1 MEGFES
7 KSLTELYRLYLA
19 TEDDAE
25 AEVLLGEIL
34 ARLLPII
41 TKFFHNKPKS
51 ENYTESDAEDLVSE
65 TLLKLT
71 IFLRLQRESILVVEI
86 ENFEAYL
93 YSICRSVFA
102 DFWRKKFADYSNL
115 TNRIRYL
122 FKNEPQRFSIWMVEK
137 RQLCSLIKPKNI
149 RSVLSNE
156 AILELVKTAI
166 PNHQIESENIL
177 VNETL
182 RQANGWLYFN
192 NLVAII
198 AKLLGVKNLPRHEN
212 TEDSILEGFA
222 NDTDNLEETHNN
234 RAKLLFLWN
243 EIRELERLQKLC
255 LLYNIRDKQGRE
267 VNTMWFECQIATLLE
282 LAEQF
287 EVSETEMAPLLAV
300 LPFPDVQIASI
311 LGISKDEKLGK
322 VSEKNQK
329 VSNLRKVARENLKR
343 RMEGKRKRVKSEK

>member
-34 ARLLPII
+34 ARSLPII

-102 DFWRKKFADYSNL
+102 DFWRKKFADYANL

-122 FKNEPQRFSIWMVEK
+122 FKNETQRFSIWIIGK
-137 RQLCSLIKPKNI
+137 RQLCSLIKTKNK

-166 PNHQIESENIL
+166 PNHQIAAENIL
-177 VNETL
+177 VIETL
-182 RQANGWLYFN
+182 ERANGWLYFKD
-192 NLVAII
+192 LVVII

-212 TEDSILEGFA
+212 TDDSILDGFA

-300 LPFPDVQIASI
+300 LPFSDVQAASI
-311 LGISKDEKLGK
+311 LGISKD
-322 VSEKNQK
+322 EKNQK

>member
-1 MEGFES
+1 MEEHEL

-19 TEDDAE
+19 TEDDAD

-34 ARLLPII
+34 VRSLPII

-93 YSICRSVFA
+93 YSICRSIFA
-102 DFWRKKFADYSNL
+102 DFWRKKFADYANL

-122 FKNEPQRFSIWMVEK
+122 FKNETQRFSIWMVEK
-137 RQLCSLIKPKNI
+137 RQLCSLIKTKNI

-166 PNHQIESENIL
+166 PNHQIQSENIL
-177 VNETL
+177 VTETL
-182 RQANGWLYFN
+182 NQANGWLYFN

-198 AKLLGVKNLPRHEN
+198 AELLGVKNLPRHEN
-212 TEDSILEGFA
+212 TDDSILDGFA
-222 NDTDNLEETHNN
+222 NDTDN
-234 RAKLLFLWN
+234 
-243 EIRELERLQKLC
+243 LERLQKLC

-300 LPFPDVQIASI
+300 LPFSDVQIAAV
-311 LGISKDEKLGK
+311 LGISKDEKLGE

-343 RMEGKRKRVKSEK
+343 RMEGKRKRRKK